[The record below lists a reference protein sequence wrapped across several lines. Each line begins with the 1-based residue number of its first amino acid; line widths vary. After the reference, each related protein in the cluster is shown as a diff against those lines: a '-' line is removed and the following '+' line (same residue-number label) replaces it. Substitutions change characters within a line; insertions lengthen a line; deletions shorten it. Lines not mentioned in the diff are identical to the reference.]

1 MLTIICGEDTIA
13 SRNYFVSLKHNF
25 SSQGIEVRNLK
36 FEEITD
42 LLNWS
47 ADSPSLFFEKR
58 VFFSEHIIGKIKKD
72 NKIIV
77 SLLQKINSKREVH
90 LFNWESISSWELK
103 FKKIGQIKEFKP
115 NQTIFK
121 LLDSLY
127 PGKRA
132 DFISILDVLASDLD
146 ENFIFQMLVR
156 YTRNLILTKEG
167 VNLSSLQTWQM
178 RKYQSQANRWK
189 TENLINFYEA
199 LFKIEVG
206 IKTSN
211 NPFPSIKSLEIL
223 ACHFL

>member
-132 DFISILDVLASDLD
+132 DFI
-146 ENFIFQMLVR
+146 FQMLVR

-178 RKYQSQANRWK
+178 LKYKSQANHWK